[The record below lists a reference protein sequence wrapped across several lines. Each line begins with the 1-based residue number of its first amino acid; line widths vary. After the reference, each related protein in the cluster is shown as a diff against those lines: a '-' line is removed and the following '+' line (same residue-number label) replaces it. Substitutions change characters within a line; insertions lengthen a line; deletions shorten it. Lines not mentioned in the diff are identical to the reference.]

1 MDIHCKADPFSSM
14 HREYSEQVYAQQHAH
29 VVFSIMDFQQYANC

>member
-29 VVFSIMDFQQYANC
+29 VVFSIMDFEQCANC